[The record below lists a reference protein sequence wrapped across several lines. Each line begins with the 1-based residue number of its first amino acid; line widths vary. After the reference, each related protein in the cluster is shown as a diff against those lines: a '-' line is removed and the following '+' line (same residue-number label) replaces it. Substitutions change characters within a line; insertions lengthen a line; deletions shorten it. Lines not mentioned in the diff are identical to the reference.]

1 MVSPPSEKKKFK
13 QTFWGFSVYFDGEIL
28 YNNTIFIL
36 FNLNI
41 SCTFSN
47 WNVNANELMVFSKIQ
62 TFRPP
67 LICCFSASVPVPVG
81 VCVCVKTRQAAD
93 RMPNQWTVCLLCAQ
107 RQSRCRALFYIKTK
121 CRGLLGRPLKKH
133 THTHILLFPCLNL
146 YLFASIIAVGSLVF
160 FFFFPN
166 RVGRILTDLFI
177 WIRYKLSLP
186 GLLQTL
192 RTFGCFLFPPF
203 PRIAH
208 VCHGD
213 VFLFLQLFF

>member
-1 MVSPPSEKKKFK
+1 
-13 QTFWGFSVYFDGEIL
+13 
-28 YNNTIFIL
+28 
-36 FNLNI
+36 
-41 SCTFSN
+41 
-47 WNVNANELMVFSKIQ
+47 MVFSKIQ
-62 TFRPP
+62 TFVPP
-67 LICCFSASVPVPVG
+67 LICCTHPPVPVG

-121 CRGLLGRPLKKH
+121 CRGLLDRPLKKH
-133 THTHILLFPCLNL
+133 THTHTLLFPCLNL
-146 YLFASIIAVGSLVF
+146 CVFASTIAVGSLVF

-213 VFLFLQLFF
+213 VFLFFFQLFFCFLLLFLIFPYSRKQQQQHFFTSTKKDRL

>member
-1 MVSPPSEKKKFK
+1 
-13 QTFWGFSVYFDGEIL
+13 
-28 YNNTIFIL
+28 
-36 FNLNI
+36 
-41 SCTFSN
+41 
-47 WNVNANELMVFSKIQ
+47 MVFSKIQ

-133 THTHILLFPCLNL
+133 THTLLFPCSNL
-146 YLFASIIAVGSLVF
+146 YVFASTIAVGSLVF

-177 WIRYKLSLP
+177 
-186 GLLQTL
+186 
-192 RTFGCFLFPPF
+192 
-203 PRIAH
+203 
-208 VCHGD
+208 
-213 VFLFLQLFF
+213 